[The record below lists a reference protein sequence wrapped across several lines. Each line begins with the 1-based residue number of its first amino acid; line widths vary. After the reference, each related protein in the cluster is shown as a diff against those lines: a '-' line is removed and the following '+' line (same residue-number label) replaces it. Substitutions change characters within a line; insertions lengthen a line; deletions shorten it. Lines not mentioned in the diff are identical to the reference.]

1 MVKLMVMLLLM
12 LMTMMLVMTMMMM
25 MMLMM
30 PMLVLYA
37 VCAMPASLLSAQ
49 GQPSGV
55 GTVRRRKM
63 MLL

>member
-49 GQPSGV
+49 GQPNGV